1 MKIDNVKLVGFR
13 NFKDISVR
21 FNDRTLIIGSNDV
34 GKTNLLYALRLLL
47 DKSLSDRDIEPV
59 LTDFYINRDGE
70 QSGSFTIN
78 IYFSKITED
87 AVLSILKGHV
97 SDNGTCVI
105 SMVADRA
112 TLEYQI
118 YIGCSEDELELVQSR
133 FYLKRLNLRYVRSRR
148 DLEKFIN
155 IEKKKLL
162 KQSQDNLEEADFAA
176 DQVEMNVISEQLSQV
191 NEKVAALNYV
201 KDATSTVNE
210 ELKKLS
216 HTNGDYSVHLD
227 TGAIKV
233 NQFIDNLELGAS
245 TSGSKIMLGGDG
257 RNNQIL
263 LALWKAKSQREFDP
277 VHEVT
282 FYCVEEP
289 EAHLHP
295 HQQRKLADYLINELP
310 GQTIITSHSPQITER
325 YKPDS
330 IIRLFSTSEGS
341 KSAKDGCSDCI
352 SDAWDE
358 LGYRMSILPAEAF
371 FASCVFLVEGP
382 SEKLFYEELAT
393 QLEVDLDFYNITI
406 LCVDGIQFKVY
417 CQILDA
423 MEIPW
428 VLRTDNDVSGTRG
441 RPDKRAVGFNR
452 CFSLMGLPNAPYYP
466 ANTSSQDLVDNGA
479 WQNAS
484 NQVNPN
490 GMFLSKIDLE
500 NDIALELEAELLAFA
515 DVEDVQ
521 DAIKYL
527 QGKKAIRMREF
538 ISQNR
543 GAFVNLENGE
553 LAKPLVFAVAQAITK
568 HG

>member
-1 MKIDNVKLVGFR
+1 LKIDNVKLVGFR

-78 IYFSKITED
+78 IYFSKVTED

-176 DQVEMNVISEQLSQV
+176 DQVEMKVISEQLGQV
-191 NEKVAALNYV
+191 NEKVAGLNYV
-201 KDATSTVNE
+201 KDATSIVNE

-330 IIRLFSTSEGS
+330 IIRLFSSAEGS
-341 KSAKDGCSDCI
+341 KAAKDGCSHCI

-393 QLEVDLDFYNITI
+393 QLGFDLDFYNITI

-428 VLRTDNDVSGTRG
+428 VLRTDNDVSGTKG

-479 WQNAS
+479 WQNTS

-543 GAFVNLENGE
+543 GAFVNLDNGE

>member
-1 MKIDNVKLVGFR
+1 MKINKVNIIGFR
-13 NFKDISVR
+13 NFKDASIS
-21 FNDRTLIIGSNDV
+21 FNDRTLVIGSNDV

-47 DKSLSDRDIEPV
+47 DKSLSDRDIEPE
-59 LTDFYINRDGE
+59 LTDFYINNNGD
-70 QSGSFTIN
+70 QPDTFKITIC
-78 IYFSKITED
+78 FSEITED

-97 SDNGTCVI
+97 SDEGKCVI

-112 TLEYQI
+112 TLDYQVF
-118 YIGCSEDELELVQSR
+118 IGCSKDELELVQSR

-162 KQSQDNLEEADFAA
+162 KQSQDNLEEADLSA
-176 DQVEMNVISEQLSQV
+176 DQAEMNLISEQLNQV
-191 NEKVAALNYV
+191 NEKVAGLNYV
-201 KDATSTVNE
+201 KDATSIVNE

-277 VHEVT
+277 DHEVT

-295 HQQRKLADYLINELP
+295 HQQRKLADYLIHELP

-330 IIRLFSTSEGS
+330 IIRLFSTAEGS
-341 KSAKDGCSDCI
+341 KAAKDGCSDCI

-382 SEKLFYEELAT
+382 SEKLFYEELAI
-393 QLEVDLDFYNITI
+393 QLGFDLDFYNITI

-441 RPDKRAVGFNR
+441 RTDKRAVGFNR
-452 CFSLMGLPNAPYYP
+452 CFSLMGLPNAPFYP
-466 ANTSSQDLVDNGA
+466 ANTTSQDLVDSGA

-515 DVEDVQ
+515 DEEDVV

-543 GAFVNLENGE
+543 GAFANLVGGE
-553 LAKPLVFAVAQAITK
+553 LAKPLAFAVEKVTA
-568 HG
+568 

>member
-78 IYFSKITED
+78 IYFSKVTED

-176 DQVEMNVISEQLSQV
+176 DQVEMKVISEQLGQV
-191 NEKVAALNYV
+191 NEKVAGLNYV
-201 KDATSTVNE
+201 KDATSIVNE

-330 IIRLFSTSEGS
+330 IIRLFSSAEGS
-341 KSAKDGCSDCI
+341 KAAKDGCSHCI

-393 QLEVDLDFYNITI
+393 QLGFDLDFYNITI

-428 VLRTDNDVSGTRG
+428 VLRTDNDVSGTKG

-479 WQNAS
+479 WQNTS

-543 GAFVNLENGE
+543 GAFVNLDNGE